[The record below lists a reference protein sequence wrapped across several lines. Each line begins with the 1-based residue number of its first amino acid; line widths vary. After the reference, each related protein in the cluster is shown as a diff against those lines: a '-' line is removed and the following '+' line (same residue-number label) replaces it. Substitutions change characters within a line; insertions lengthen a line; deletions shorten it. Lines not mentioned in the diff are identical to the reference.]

1 VFFVLCYNHLPFGD
15 ARVTHL
21 PSRRS
26 TNNTNDRESAARQDL
41 VHLEELMSKNE
52 LHDMQNHLREL
63 RQHLRVL
70 SRALALIGSDDA
82 DAAAYLRGLLQ
93 ILHEEMRYPHVVI
106 GFTDADGV
114 MRPLCSYGFSN
125 EIQEQLMAVPEQGIV
140 GWVMAHAK
148 SLRVGD
154 TRTDPRYCAALETT
168 RSEMCAPILVS
179 DGRVIG
185 VIDVES
191 HKVNAFTT
199 QDIFLA
205 ETLANAV
212 SHTLERLIKERQAR
226 ARSRTKTR
234 LTRRETQALGAA
246 AAGQGNKEIART
258 LHISENTVE
267 THLRHCY
274 QKLSVTSRGE
284 AVTKARALGLL
295 EEK

>member
-1 VFFVLCYNHLPFGD
+1 MPQNEQ
-15 ARVTHL
+15 
-21 PSRRS
+21 
-26 TNNTNDRESAARQDL
+26 RE
-41 VHLEELMSKNE
+41 MK
-52 LHDMQNHLREL
+52 NHLREL

-70 SRALALIGSDDA
+70 SRALALIGSDEA
-82 DAAAYLRGLLQ
+82 DTAAYLRGLLQ

-125 EIQEQLMAVPEQGIV
+125 ELQEQLMAVPEQGIV

-148 SLRVGD
+148 AVCVGD

-168 RSEMCAPILVS
+168 RSEMCVPILAS

-191 HKVNAFTT
+191 PKANGFTE
-199 QDIFLA
+199 QDLLLA
-205 ETLANAV
+205 ETLANAA
-212 SHTLERLIKERQAR
+212 SHTLRRMLQERQSQTR
-226 ARSRTKTR
+226 LRTKAR
-234 LTRRETQALGAA
+234 LTRRELQALQAA
-246 AAGQGNKEIART
+246 AAGRGNKEIART

-267 THLRHCY
+267 AHLRHCY
-274 QKLSVTSRGE
+274 QKLSVTSRSE

-295 EEK
+295 REK

>member
-1 VFFVLCYNHLPFGD
+1 MP
-15 ARVTHL
+15 
-21 PSRRS
+21 
-26 TNNTNDRESAARQDL
+26 
-41 VHLEELMSKNE
+41 KNE
-52 LHDMQNHLREL
+52 LHDMQSHLREM

-70 SRALALIGSDDA
+70 SRALALIGSDEA

-148 SLRVGD
+148 SLCVAD
-154 TRTDPRYCAALETT
+154 TRTDPRYYAALETT
-168 RSEMCAPILVS
+168 RSEMCAPILAS

-191 HKVNAFTT
+191 PKVNAFTK
-199 QDIFLA
+199 QDILLT
-205 ETLANAV
+205 ETLANAS
-212 SHTLERLIKERQAR
+212 SHTLRRMLKERRILAR
-226 ARSRTKTR
+226 LQTKSR
-234 LTRRETQALGAA
+234 LTRRELQVLGAA
-246 AAGQGNKEIART
+246 AAGRGNKEIARA

-267 THLRHCY
+267 AHLKHCY
-274 QKLSVTSRGE
+274 QKLSVMSRSE

-295 EEK
+295 REK